1 MKKVLQQMP
10 IDLVNAMNEIAQF
23 HILKI
28 NEAAKRISP
37 DDVMVLK
44 LDGMAG
50 DVVKIPKERIHV
62 EVLFQKKEVVREW
75 ASPTAQG
82 LMLMDVLL
90 ETSEAAPEGEKRVF
104 VLIVTEDE
112 HTLPVIVQVVA
123 PPPKPPVKE
132 APRIDYDGEIKI
144 NTPDKRKGNVP
155 S

>member
-10 IDLVNAMNEIAQF
+10 VDLVTAMNEIAQF

-37 DDVMVLK
+37 DDVLVLK

-62 EVLFQKKEVVREW
+62 KILYQKKEVVREW
-75 ASPTAQG
+75 ATPTAQG
-82 LMLMDVLL
+82 LMLLDVLL
-90 ETSEAAPEGEKRVF
+90 ETSEETSGDEKRVL

-112 HTLPVIVQVVA
+112 HTMPVIVQVA
-123 PPPKPPVKE
+123 SPPKPVVRE
-132 APRIDYDGEIKI
+132 APRIEYNGEIKI
-144 NTPDKRKGNVP
+144 NTPDKRKGNEP

>member
-10 IDLVNAMNEIAQF
+10 IDLVTAMNEIAQF

-37 DDVMVLK
+37 DDVLVLK

-62 EVLFQKKEVVREW
+62 EVLYQKKEVVREW
-75 ASPTAQG
+75 ATPTAQG
-82 LMLMDVLL
+82 LMLLDVLL
-90 ETSEAAPEGEKRVF
+90 ETSEETSGDEKRVL

-112 HTLPVIVQVVA
+112 HIMPVIVQTSA
-123 PPPKPPVKE
+123 PPKPVVRE
-132 APRIDYDGEIKI
+132 APRIEYDGEIKI
-144 NTPDKRKGNVP
+144 NTADKRKGNAP